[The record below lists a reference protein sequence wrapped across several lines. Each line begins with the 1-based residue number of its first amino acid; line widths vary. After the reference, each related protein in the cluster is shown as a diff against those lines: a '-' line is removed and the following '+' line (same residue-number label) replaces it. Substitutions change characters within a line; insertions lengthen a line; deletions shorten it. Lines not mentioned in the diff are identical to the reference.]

1 KLLAAAVIF
10 SSEPR
15 YPVDVE
21 TVKPSIFLRIEK
33 NTFVQYLMKSGT
45 LLKNY
50 LGIVSDDF
58 TFITERF
65 YEIAMKNLVQKVCS
79 YLVRLMD
86 TQQSQQVTMDMTKEE
101 LARQFGVTRPALSR
115 VFAELE
121 KLGIIET
128 DEKVVKVLKEKYM
141 RDQAEFG

>member
-1 KLLAAAVIF
+1 
-10 SSEPR
+10 
-15 YPVDVE
+15 
-21 TVKPSIFLRIEK
+21 
-33 NTFVQYLMKSGT
+33 MKSGT

-50 LGIVSDDF
+50 LRIVSDDF

-128 DEKVVKVLKEKYM
+128 DGKVVKVLKEKYM